1 MRDLIRYAIHR
12 LGWLVVTLWLV
23 YTVSFVLMRSV
34 PGSPFG
40 SERTVPPAIERQ
52 LRARYNLDSPPL
64 KQYIDYAWGIISRG
78 DLVMNLV
85 ALLTL
90 PAIIKYQDNDGVR
103 LSIAGV
109 ALVILVISIMF
120 SRRKSVSMVAA

>member
-1 MRDLIRYAIHR
+1 
-12 LGWLVVTLWLV
+12 
-23 YTVSFVLMRSV
+23 
-34 PGSPFG
+34 
-40 SERTVPPAIERQ
+40 
-52 LRARYNLDSPPL
+52 
-64 KQYIDYAWGIISRG
+64 
-78 DLVMNLV
+78 MNLV

-103 LSIAGV
+103 LSITGV